1 MEWPIQW
8 ASAFG
13 IVDHVIKMGIL
24 SVNSTGY
31 RVLRFLSICVLV
43 AASALL
49 ATSPAAAAEL
59 LGARFGPNGEK
70 TRLVIDLKGA
80 PEYSVHGDGEGAGRI
95 IISFSDLTAPASLLT
110 SAKGKGHFARYQF
123 KQVERGRVDATFEF
137 KKTARIKEAFL
148 LEPKDGVKKH
158 RLVVDVETATK
169 AAFLQSLPQKYTD
182 LAAVIE
188 QATTADTAPV
198 QASTRRKPTAPT
210 AKERNLSAKLAPT
223 PSLAPPVKKVVV
235 VIDPGHGGAD
245 PGATGINGTQEKTIT
260 LSAALE
266 LEKILKKT
274 GRYKVVLT
282 RRGDTKIRP
291 DAREALA
298 RDAHADLFISLHADA
313 IGNKNVRGASVYT
326 LSKEGTK
333 RSAEKARE
341 QGNYIVNETDL
352 NSEIEEDVS
361 TLLFKL
367 VQRETNNSSS
377 QFAEILIK
385 NLGGVTP
392 MLNRSHR
399 TGDLRV
405 LLAPDVPAVLLEMAF
420 ISNMGDETNLN
431 SPKWRRKTMMSVADA
446 INQFF
451 DEREPERHAATGA
464 GGAK

>member
-70 TRLVIDLKGA
+70 TRLVIDLIGA

-123 KQVERGRVDATFEF
+123 KQVGRGRVDAIFEF

-158 RLVVDVETATK
+158 RLVVDVATATK

-188 QATTADTAPV
+188 QATTRTPAAPP
-198 QASTRRKPTAPT
+198 S
-210 AKERNLSAKLAPT
+210 KERNLSVKSAPT
-223 PSLAPPVKKVVV
+223 PSLAPPITKKVV

-245 PGATGINGTQEKTIT
+245 PGAIGINGTYEKTVT
-260 LSAALE
+260 YAAALE

-282 RRGDTKIRP
+282 RQGDTKIRP

-298 RDAHADLFISLHADA
+298 RDAQADLFISLHADA
-313 IGNKNVRGASVYT
+313 NSNKNVRGASVYT

-333 RSAEKARE
+333 RSAKKARE

-352 NSEIEEDVS
+352 NGEIEEDVS

-385 NLGGVTP
+385 NLGGVVP

-420 ISNMGDETNLN
+420 MSNADDEKNLN
-431 SPKWRRKTMMSVADA
+431 SPKWRKKTMISVADA

-451 DEREPERHAATGA
+451 DEREPERHASSGV